1 MAMSADDSHK
11 PSSMASAAGERYP
24 DQSQA
29 GEGWTEG
36 YRNFAGQNLH
46 FLQIGLGNNTTFI
59 QNIAGQLSEWS
70 YNVDWLLQAA
80 SEWRHDSVRGVGV
93 EPVGHLI
100 RRHRR
105 LLKWMP
111 NVELV
116 QAAVSDVE
124 AEGMEMHLLAQ
135 QTEQRL
141 LSQVDEH
148 YKENLQFSA

>member
-1 MAMSADDSHK
+1 MSADDSHK

-70 YNVDWLLQAA
+70 YNVDWLWQAA
-80 SEWRHDSVRGVGV
+80 SEWRWDIVRGVGV

-100 RRHRR
+100 NRHRP
-105 LLKWMP
+105 LLQWLP

-124 AEGMEMHLLAQ
+124 AEGMEMHMLAQ
-135 QTEQRL
+135 ETEQRL

-148 YKENLQFSA
+148 KKRL